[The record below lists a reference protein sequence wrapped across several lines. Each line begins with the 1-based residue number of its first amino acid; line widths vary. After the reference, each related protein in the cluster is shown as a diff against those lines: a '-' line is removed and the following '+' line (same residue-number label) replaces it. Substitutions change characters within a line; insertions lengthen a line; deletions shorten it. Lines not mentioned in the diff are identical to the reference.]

1 MSGDVVQRAEKKKPR
16 EVEVGVDGWVRKT
29 PSRPAFINVDLL
41 QTFPFLDLT
50 FYIKVQESHVYF
62 CYGC

>member
-1 MSGDVVQRAEKKKPR
+1 MSGDVVQRAKK
-16 EVEVGVDGWVRKT
+16 ETSEAEVGVDGWVRKT
-29 PSRPAFINVDLL
+29 PKRPAFINIDLL

-50 FYIKVQESHVYF
+50 FYIKVQELHVYF